1 MRFGWFF
8 FTQKIGE
15 YGYGFSFDEEEE
27 VSGDSLTIYGST
39 FIADAADFLK
49 AYPQYRLEDY
59 LFNLSIAQIQFM
71 ASDNTHTKYLKGKD
85 KKVWNNYKEA
95 LEAQKN
101 VEDFMVGLGALDL
114 KEGEE
119 FVIPIYKE
127 K

>member
-1 MRFGWFF
+1 
-8 FTQKIGE
+8 
-15 YGYGFSFDEEEE
+15 
-27 VSGDSLTIYGST
+27 
-39 FIADAADFLK
+39 
-49 AYPQYRLEDY
+49 
-59 LFNLSIAQIQFM
+59 M